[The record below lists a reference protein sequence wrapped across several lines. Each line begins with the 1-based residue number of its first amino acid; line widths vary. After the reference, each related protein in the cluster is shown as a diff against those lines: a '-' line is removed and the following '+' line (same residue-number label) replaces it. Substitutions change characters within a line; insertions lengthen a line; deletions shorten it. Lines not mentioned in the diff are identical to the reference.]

1 MADFRFVSPF
11 SFTARCPSS
20 ALLVTPQRRCC
31 TTTCTSGR
39 PSTWATRG
47 CTRTRCGCERPSPE
61 RDSEDAKGHGSGANL
76 WPRVDGTESSMDG
89 FEGQMFWAKTFFFLS
104 VQQETCKLLHSEILI
119 LSHFRTILQSCLV
132 GCHQPRGDVEQHRL
146 IRRPAPDCFTS
157 SF

>member
-1 MADFRFVSPF
+1 MAEFRFVSPF
-11 SFTARCPSS
+11 SFTARCPSP

-47 CTRTRCGCERPSPE
+47 CTRTHCGCERPSPE
-61 RDSEDAKGHGSGANL
+61 RDSEDAKGHGSKANL
-76 WPRVDGTESSMDG
+76 WPVWMEQSRRWMVSNDGC
-89 FEGQMFWAKTFFFLS
+89 FGQRLFSFS
-104 VQQETCKLLHSEILI
+104 QCSRKLVNSCGEILI
-119 LSHFRTILQSCLV
+119 FSHFRTILQSCLV
-132 GCHQPRGDVEQHRL
+132 GCHQPRGDVLQHRL

>member
-1 MADFRFVSPF
+1 MAEFRFVSPF
-11 SFTARCPSS
+11 SFTARRPSP
-20 ALLVTPQRRCC
+20 ALLVTPQRQCC

-61 RDSEDAKGHGSGANL
+61 RDSEDAKGRGSGANL
-76 WPRVDGTESSMDG
+76 WPVWMEHSRRWMVLNGG
-89 FEGQMFWAKTFFFLS
+89 CFGQRLFFFLS
-104 VQQETCKLLHSEILI
+104 VQQETCKILRGEILI
-119 LSHFRTILQSCLV
+119 FSHFRTILQSCLV

-146 IRRPAPDCFTS
+146 IGRPAPDCFTS